1 MGEFTIRDLA
11 AELRLGLRLL
21 APDGGDE
28 SASSAR
34 TRATSHPA
42 RYVLPGELVLT
53 NGLWLDDVAPEVDLR
68 GRRPARSASGRPE
81 QRAPGRPGAGRGGVR
96 GSELPLIK
104 CPDDLFSLVW
114 ARPRAH
120 HRRGERR
127 AAPAGWTRRL
137 SSGSRR
143 QRPRGAARANRRRT
157 GLTAAFVG
165 GRADHRHGDG
175 SPSRDGQARLFRG
188 AAASFLARS
197 PIGSASRRADAAP
210 VSAPSSRRRCATF
223 RRARLLVGRSRPT
236 ALRGRRSRALGRRTM
251 TEELIALVLA
261 DLVGET
267 AFETRVRCSARSGA
281 ADRAGRPTFRS
292 SCCTTRPRPQR
303 PTRSRSSVVAAAP
316 ARGSRA
322 RAAGGD
328 RRRGPRRRR
337 ASDGLRR
344 PAVGA
349 RALRRSLVEAS
360 TALQPRARADTAA
373 RARARDRSHATAQAA
388 RAEQLDAYRNV
399 VLGPLG
405 AGRRARERARRD
417 AADVLEL
424 AATGAGR
431 RALHPPQHPALP
443 PRARGGADRES
454 CPTRTPASTCSSR
467 WPWTRGRSLVRTTEH
482 RQASSYG
489 RHYPVPAPGR
499 IVVLERGTASTSR
512 P

>member
-68 GRRPARSASGRPE
+68 GRRPARSASVRPE

-197 PIGSASRRADAAP
+197 PIGSASRRADAVPGLRAVVQAP
-210 VSAPSSRRRCATF
+210 MRDIPDGAAARQQVAAYGASRTALPRARTPHDD
-223 RRARLLVGRSRPT
+223 RRAHSARARRPGGRDRLRDARPSLGSIRSGRSR
-236 ALRGRRSRALGRRTM
+236 RSPDVPI
-251 TEELIALVLA
+251 ELLHYAA
-261 DLVGET
+261 E
-267 AFETRVRCSARSGA
+267 ASG
-281 ADRAGRPTFRS
+281 
-292 SCCTTRPRPQR
+292 R

-344 PAVGA
+344 LAVGA

-360 TALQPRARADTAA
+360 TALQPRARADNGSSCASARSLARHCSSCSSRTA
-373 RARARDRSHATAQAA
+373 RRLPQ
-388 RAEQLDAYRNV
+388 
-399 VLGPLG
+399 
-405 AGRRARERARRD
+405 RRAR
-417 AADVLEL
+417 
-424 AATGAGR
+424 TAGR
-431 RALHPPQHPALP
+431 
-443 PRARGGADRES
+443 
-454 CPTRTPASTCSSR
+454 
-467 WPWTRGRSLVRTTEH
+467 W
-482 RQASSYG
+482 
-489 RHYPVPAPGR
+489 
-499 IVVLERGTASTSR
+499 TASTGARSSR
-512 P
+512 RCGRSRAGGHWRGPPRTASTTTPCATASSAWRS